1 MAQAASTNQPGLWLS
16 PSPLGDSAPDGAL
29 AVADNCVIRY
39 AGILESRRGFGV
51 QSSQSG
57 FISLGAFGSNL
68 VGATSSKVKAF
79 FSSAWHDIADVSLG
93 TLPGPYPLPQFFTSR
108 GALYATDGQGLQ
120 RTGAIGDSMQLAGLI
135 RAAPFTA
142 ASLSLFASGTG
153 VGIPDGSAVAYVVVY
168 QRSVFNGADELFSIV
183 SPPSAPMAIKNTSG
197 NDRAIQLIVPLG
209 PQVVVGD
216 IVQIYRT
223 VAAASGIPSNEY
235 FLVQSFPANS
245 AAIVA
250 KSFTFVDGVPDAFLG
265 AALYTN
271 QSQEGAAQENDAPPK
286 SADVCQFLGTTIYA
300 NTVGYFSMALR
311 LVAGYVDRTGSAV
324 PISNGL
330 QVGDI
335 LTFTVNGTPVA
346 FVAGTDFATNTA
358 LWDVAGYIVQ
368 SLADALNA
376 NSTTHAAFQASAY
389 QTAETILLEAVSPLV
404 IVWTLAITSTK
415 YAIPIGGIVQQ
426 ASPTA
431 EVTPTTTTP
440 GPLGEIVQLSAVGAV
455 DNNFPEGAYV
465 VTAATGLTFQYTNP
479 KSPTPAPGTAST
491 TAYTWQNAYPWNAWV
506 VTGKHVNNPGVYKS
520 DNGADLAGLSFSKF
534 QQPEAVPLENSLT
547 VGNPTYPIVRVIP
560 LRQSVL
566 IFKQGDG
573 IWQLVGTGP
582 SDFRAVPYDLT
593 TQIAYPW
600 SAAALDDNVCF
611 VSTKGPAGVNESG
624 GVFPLA
630 PPGYDCPIREQIL
643 DINSLTSAKYMF
655 GVGYESEK
663 CYILWT
669 PTVTGDTTSTEAWV
683 FSLATRAWTRWP
695 LPAVTGFVD
704 ALNTNA
710 LIYTDGATV
719 FQERKTYT
727 SADYQDGA
735 DSTISIS
742 AVASPVTS
750 GGATTVVLST
760 ASTTAIGDRI
770 TKSGAVGWV
779 ISRVAG
785 VSATLIGVTG
795 TFTTGTATR
804 QVCVPC
810 TVTRLPLA
818 GVDGNPGLAH
828 RFQEVA
834 YNFRQFVA
842 PWLQINQ
849 TTSLNPNN
857 GGYPYNVYPSTNGYG
872 VNMRAGIAPDNVQAI
887 LLQTGFTHAAALCN
901 FQLQSTSLTDEPV
914 SGRTA
919 GG

>member
-1 MAQAASTNQPGLWLS
+1 
-16 PSPLGDSAPDGAL
+16 
-29 AVADNCVIRY
+29 
-39 AGILESRRGFGV
+39 
-51 QSSQSG
+51 
-57 FISLGAFGSNL
+57 
-68 VGATSSKVKAF
+68 
-79 FSSAWHDIADVSLG
+79 
-93 TLPGPYPLPQFFTSR
+93 
-108 GALYATDGQGLQ
+108 
-120 RTGAIGDSMQLAGLI
+120 
-135 RAAPFTA
+135 
-142 ASLSLFASGTG
+142 
-153 VGIPDGSAVAYVVVY
+153 
-168 QRSVFNGADELFSIV
+168 
-183 SPPSAPMAIKNTSG
+183 
-197 NDRAIQLIVPLG
+197 
-209 PQVVVGD
+209 
-216 IVQIYRT
+216 
-223 VAAASGIPSNEY
+223 
-235 FLVQSFPANS
+235 
-245 AAIVA
+245 
-250 KSFTFVDGVPDAFLG
+250 
-265 AALYTN
+265 
-271 QSQEGAAQENDAPPK
+271 
-286 SADVCQFLGTTIYA
+286 
-300 NTVGYFSMALR
+300 
-311 LVAGYVDRTGSAV
+311 
-324 PISNGL
+324 
-330 QVGDI
+330 
-335 LTFTVNGTPVA
+335 
-346 FVAGTDFATNTA
+346 
-358 LWDVAGYIVQ
+358 
-368 SLADALNA
+368 
-376 NSTTHAAFQASAY
+376 
-389 QTAETILLEAVSPLV
+389 
-404 IVWTLAITSTK
+404 
-415 YAIPIGGIVQQ
+415 
-426 ASPTA
+426 
-431 EVTPTTTTP
+431 
-440 GPLGEIVQLSAVGAV
+440 
-455 DNNFPEGAYV
+455 
-465 VTAATGLTFQYTNP
+465 
-479 KSPTPAPGTAST
+479 
-491 TAYTWQNAYPWNAWV
+491 
-506 VTGKHVNNPGVYKS
+506 
-520 DNGADLAGLSFSKF
+520 
-534 QQPEAVPLENSLT
+534 
-547 VGNPTYPIVRVIP
+547 
-560 LRQSVL
+560 
-566 IFKQGDG
+566 
-573 IWQLVGTGP
+573 
-582 SDFRAVPYDLT
+582 
-593 TQIAYPW
+593 
-600 SAAALDDNVCF
+600 
-611 VSTKGPAGVNESG
+611 
-624 GVFPLA
+624 
-630 PPGYDCPIREQIL
+630 
-643 DINSLTSAKYMF
+643 MF